1 MSERSV
7 GPVLRL
13 HGMRKQYGGLRPLR
27 IDDLVVDAGE
37 RVSIANLDAQAAETF
52 VNLVTGATLPDEGTV
67 EIFGR
72 PSSDISDSTDWL
84 NLLDRF
90 GLVTDRIVLLDS
102 LTVAQNLAVP
112 FTLDLDPLSEAVLPR
127 VEELARE
134 SGLHNVLGHSV
145 AEVPAEQRA
154 RIRLARALALN
165 PDLLLLEHATATL
178 QPAEI
183 TAFAKLIVQILDVRR
198 CALVAI
204 TADQPF
210 ARSLGGRQLV
220 LHLGT
225 GVLHRFSRWSW
236 R

>member
-1 MSERSV
+1 
-7 GPVLRL
+7 
-13 HGMRKQYGGLRPLR
+13 
-27 IDDLVVDAGE
+27 LVVEAGE
-37 RVSIANLDAQAAETF
+37 RVSIANLDAQAAETL

-72 PSSDISDSTDWL
+72 ASGDISDSSEWL

-112 FTLDLDPLSEAVLPR
+112 FTLELDPLSASVLSR
-127 VEELARE
+127 VEELALE
-134 SGLHNVLGHSV
+134 TGLKTVLGHPV
-145 AEVPAEQRA
+145 AEVPAELRA
-154 RIRLARALALN
+154 RVRLSRALALN

-178 QPAEI
+178 SRVEI
-183 TAFAKLIVQILDVRR
+183 TALAKLIVQILDVRR

-204 TADQPF
+204 TADQQF
-210 ARSLGGRQLV
+210 ARALGGRQMV

>member
-1 MSERSV
+1 MSDRSV
-7 GPVLRL
+7 GPVLQL
-13 HGMRKQYGGLRPLR
+13 HRVRKHYGGLRPLR

-37 RVSIANLDAQAAETF
+37 SVSIANLDAQAAETF

-72 PSSDISDSTDWL
+72 PSNDILDSSDWL

-90 GLVTDRIVLLDS
+90 GLVTDRIILLDP

-112 FTLDLDPLSEAVLPR
+112 FTLELDPLSESVLPR

-134 SGLHNVLGHSV
+134 TGLQTVLDRPV
-145 AEVPAEQRA
+145 AEVSAGLRA
-154 RIRLARALALN
+154 RVRLARALALN

-178 QPAEI
+178 SRAEI
-183 TAFAKLIVQILDVRR
+183 TAFAKLIVQTLGVRR
-198 CALVAI
+198 CALVAL

-210 ARSLGGRQLV
+210 ARSLGGRQMV